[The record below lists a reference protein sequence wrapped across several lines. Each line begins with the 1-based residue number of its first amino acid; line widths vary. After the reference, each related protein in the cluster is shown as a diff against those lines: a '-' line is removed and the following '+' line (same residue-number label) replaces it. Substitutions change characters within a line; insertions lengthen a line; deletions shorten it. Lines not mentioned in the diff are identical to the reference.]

1 MLRFLIPALFF
12 SCSTF
17 AQDSLVLNSG
27 DTLNCKILSFN
38 GNKFLYST
46 ENGLTRTTMPS
57 SEVKSYYQNNQWN
70 PVLDLKKVEDYQ
82 TQPDLKMSAQYLR
95 NAGTG
100 FGVAG
105 AFILAGGGTLLVSSA
120 LKQEGKLT
128 SSIPFY
134 VGYGLLT
141 IGGIATIGASVSLV
155 NAGKAFPRVKL
166 TAAGVPLN

>member
-12 SCSTF
+12 SCSAF

-27 DTLNCKILSFN
+27 DTLNCRIVNYNGTTFSF
-38 GNKFLYST
+38 ST
-46 ENGLTRTTMPS
+46 EKGTSRTLLPS

-70 PVLDLKKVEDYQ
+70 PVFDLKKFEDYQ

-95 NAGTG
+95 KAGTG
-100 FGVAG
+100 FAVAG
-105 AFILAGGGTLLVSSA
+105 AFILAGGGTLLVSSV
-120 LKQEGKLT
+120 LEQEGKLT
-128 SSIPFY
+128 SKVPFY